1 MVEVHDKPPART
13 LILNVNDNEGARY
26 MVTLLLQKAGFLVIE
41 ASSGLQAL
49 EQVELHKPDL
59 VVLDIR
65 LPDINGIEVC
75 RRIRDSGSGRSIKVL
90 HTSAT
95 FVTVDTKIQSLDGG
109 ADGYLAQPFEPQEL
123 LATVRALLRLNQT
136 EQDLRESAE
145 LLREADRRK
154 NEFLAMLAHELRNPL
169 AAMSASLPLVE
180 RREPM
185 DEVEERA
192 REVMSR
198 QIVHLGRLI
207 DDLLDVS
214 RVTQGKI
221 ELHWE
226 VLNLNEL
233 LTRVVNNSEQTK
245 TGPRKQQVTLSL
257 PQQPVQV
264 RADATRLEQIF
275 TNLVDNASKYSDAGG
290 TIEVSL
296 TTSQAD
302 EQGSAQIQVRDNGIG
317 IAPEVL
323 PTLFKLFAQADVPIA
338 RSRGGL
344 GIGLTLVRT
353 LVELHGGHVEAR
365 SDGLGKGSDLVVT
378 LPALVHKETASRP
391 LRTIGNKGITRKVLI
406 VEDNSDAQQVL
417 KDLLELWGHDVACA
431 SDGLEGVC
439 ELQRFKPEVALVDI
453 GLPGIDG
460 YEVARRTRQAENG
473 KRTLLVALTG
483 YGAPEQ
489 RAAALEAG
497 FDLHLV
503 KPVDPQRLS
512 ALLREMRDRAS
523 A

>member
-1 MVEVHDKPPART
+1 MPKAHEKPPARA
-13 LILNVNDNEGARY
+13 LILNVNDDDGARCL
-26 MVTLLLQKAGFLVIE
+26 VTLLLHKAGFLVIE
-41 ASSGLQAL
+41 ASSGSQAL
-49 EQVELHKPDL
+49 AQVELHKPDL

-65 LPDINGIEVC
+65 LPDIDGIEVC
-75 RRIRDSGSGRSIKVL
+75 RRMRESGAGRAIKVL

-95 FVTVDTKIQSLDGG
+95 FVTVDTKIQSLEGG

-123 LATVRALLRLNQT
+123 LATVRALLRLNLT
-136 EQDLRESAE
+136 EHAE
-145 LLREADRRK
+145 LLRDADQRK

-169 AAMSASLPLVE
+169 AAMSASLPLIE
-180 RREPM
+180 RREPL
-185 DEVEERA
+185 DEVERRA
-192 REVMSR
+192 REVVGR

-221 ELHWE
+221 ELQWE
-226 VLNLNEL
+226 VVDLCEL
-233 LTRVVNNSEQTK
+233 LRRVVNCAEQTK
-245 TGPRKQQVTLSL
+245 TGPRRQLLLLSL
-257 PQQPVQV
+257 PACPVQV
-264 RADATRLEQIF
+264 RADSTRLEQIF
-275 TNLVDNASKYSDAGG
+275 TNLVDNASKYSDVGG
-290 TIEVSL
+290 RIEVALLPYSKG
-296 TTSQAD
+296 D
-302 EQGSAQIQVRDNGIG
+302 QGSAQVRVRDDGIG
-317 IAPEVL
+317 IAREVL
-323 PTLFKLFAQADVPIA
+323 PTLFTLFAQADVPIA

-353 LVELHGGHVEAR
+353 LVELHGGSVEAR
-365 SDGLGKGSDLVVT
+365 SEGLGKGSELRVI
-378 LPALVHKETASRP
+378 LPALPARDDARCHSLHAAANASAA
-391 LRTIGNKGITRKVLI
+391 RKVLI

-417 KDLLELWGHDVACA
+417 KDLLELWGHKVACA
-431 SDGLEGVC
+431 SDGLEGVT
-439 ELQRFKPEVALVDI
+439 ELQRFEPEVALVDI

-460 YEVARRTRQAENG
+460 YEVARRARRAEHG
-473 KRTLLVALTG
+473 RRTLLVALTG